1 MSPRASW
8 RVNVKTMC
16 HSQCGHHRRRR
27 DRRLLQSQW
36 QCLLLGTRQ
45 LPGAQQ
51 AQAAQQSSCRG
62 LGRQPVPHD
71 CGDFVIVESGSGC
84 QQKPARCRQRRL
96 ILIMRREAAGLPR
109 RQQRLTGVD
118 MEPAAGA
125 LSLVGKELVL
135 AGHSN

>member
-16 HSQCGHHRRRR
+16 HIHCGHHRRHR

-96 ILIMRREAAGLPR
+96 ILIMRREADAPAAE
-109 RQQRLTGVD
+109 TGVD
-118 MEPAAGA
+118 IEPAAGA